1 MMNKKLVFL
10 IFIFTGFF
18 GCYRPAI
25 PWKITAH
32 SIVENGD
39 GIKVALNWK
48 GGPNGTPVNTTVVYE
63 FSQLGGDAQWT
74 PIAKTEKWKNVQSLD
89 FSKDGK
95 SLILAADVKA
105 RDIWLWEIDK
115 LPVEFTSNKDVE
127 GDVIFVEDLIVFRKK
142 EGKAHN
148 IFSKSINGIQGK
160 RLTNDT
166 SVRWNLKVF
175 RSGEEL
181 ILIHNV
187 LNGMNLG
194 ISSVSLRG
202 TNSERILDNPGP
214 EVSFDVAEG
223 KVFFSNENKWFL
235 CETGLKPWEEG
246 CEEKEI
252 SSEFSW
258 TGDVFVL
265 NQDVYGGV
273 VAESSSPRQSS
284 LLYSFLGKMLSI
296 SYENGDIKSLK
307 SEGDVLGLV
316 VNNPATGDFF
326 RIEKFGNSS
335 FESLPP
341 IYPPEL
347 ED

>member
-1 MMNKKLVFL
+1 MNKKIVFL
-10 IFIFTGFF
+10 IFVFTGLF

-25 PWKITAH
+25 PWKITAY
-32 SIVENGD
+32 SIIENGD
-39 GIKVALNWK
+39 ALKVALNWK

-63 FSQLGGDAQWT
+63 LLQVGGDKQWS

-89 FSKDGK
+89 FSKDGG
-95 SLILAADVKA
+95 SLILAADVRS
-105 RDIWLWEIDK
+105 RDIWLWETDK
-115 LPVEFTSNKDVE
+115 LPVEFTSNKETE
-127 GDVIFVEDLIVFRKK
+127 GDVVFAGDLIVFRKK

-148 IFSKSINGIQGK
+148 LFSKSINGVQGK

-175 RSGEEL
+175 KSGEEL

-194 ISSVSLRG
+194 ISSVSLNG
-202 TNSERILDNPGP
+202 ANSERILDKPGP
-214 EVSFDVAEG
+214 EVSFDVADG
-223 KVFFSNENKWFL
+223 KVIFSNENKWFL
-235 CETGLKPWEEG
+235 CETGLKPWQAG
-246 CEEKEI
+246 CEEKDI
-252 SSEFSW
+252 SGEFSW
-258 TGDVFVL
+258 AGDVFIL

-273 VAESSSPRQSS
+273 VSESSSPSQSN
-284 LLYSFLGKMLSI
+284 LLYSSLGEMLSI

-307 SEGDVLGLV
+307 STGDILGLI

-326 RIEKFGNSS
+326 RIEKFDNFS
-335 FESLPP
+335 FQSLPP
-341 IYPPEL
+341 IYPPQL